1 MMSAETNVWSL
12 RRLPLAARLVLSGFL
27 LVVGLGYLSA
37 LVQLHFQHA
46 SPGQFLPGSE
56 DLERTYAAT
65 TAPTSMLARLLQAPA
80 GPMNGTGTM
89 RPAFFEKSPDWDRL
103 STELPLEQF
112 QRLLDQREGERLALL
127 HWVRAGGPRAS
138 YDNDD
143 HPLGLA
149 FATQQVTEAFLVPDR
164 ESQQPAVPKRVQ
176 IRTLIAQRCLVCH
189 NPKGPEEHARL
200 FPLDGYERLQPYC
213 QVKAGNSMSAPKLAQ
228 TTHAHLLSFAV
239 LFGLTGLV
247 FSLTDYPSWV
257 RCVVGLWPLV
267 AQVVEIGCWWLARSE
282 PLFAQAIWY
291 AGVIVGVG
299 LGVQIVGGAWA
310 LFDRTGRTVVA
321 VLLLVLVGTVAVVK
335 WAVLDPHLESE
346 RWQARE
352 QTH

>member
-1 MMSAETNVWSL
+1 MV
-12 RRLPLAARLVLSGFL
+12 LAGFL

-46 SPGQFLPGSE
+46 APGQFLPDSM

-65 TAPTSMLARLLQAPA
+65 AAPTSMLARLLETPA

-89 RPAFFEKSPDWDRL
+89 RPAFFEKSQDWDRL
-103 STELPLEQF
+103 STELPLEEF

-127 HWVRAGGPRAS
+127 HWVRAGGPRES
-138 YDNDD
+138 YDQDD
-143 HPLGLA
+143 HLLGPA
-149 FATQQVTEAFLVPDR
+149 FATQQITEAFLVPERDR
-164 ESQQPAVPKRVQ
+164 RQPALPKRVK

-200 FPLDGYERLQPYC
+200 FPLEGYERLQPYC
-213 QVKAGNSMSAPKLAQ
+213 QVKAGQAMSLPKLAQ

-247 FSLTDYPSWV
+247 FSFTDYPSWV
-257 RCVVGLWPLV
+257 RCVVGLGPLV
-267 AQVVEIGCWWLARSE
+267 AQVAEIGCWWLARSE
-282 PLFAQAIWY
+282 PLFAHGIWLF
-291 AGVIVGVG
+291 GVIVAAG
-299 LGVQIVGGAWA
+299 LGAQIVGGVWA

-321 VLLLVLVGTVAVVK
+321 VLLLALAGTAAVVK
-335 WAVLDPHLESE
+335 WSVLDPHLESE